1 MSEVDSSNKKAPD
14 GMDGVHNIKTDYK
27 DELIAHH
34 IMSVADLSYQT
45 LMNRDG
51 SLKGFAEQLL
61 TCVTILSVAYLTPI
75 QLILSVGSEC
85 GARWERTVGFVYLVL
100 LIPLLVAL
108 ILTLVSL
115 AFHKTELLSSPIKQF
130 SHFDEKYE
138 KAQGEGR
145 TITHFEIAKSYCDA
159 LGIEY
164 KALEQKHTRMVRLL
178 NVAAVFVIFSVAI
191 AAFGLIALFILIL

>member
-1 MSEVDSSNKKAPD
+1 MSEVGSSNKKAPD

-138 KAQGEGR
+138 KAQREGR

-164 KALEQKHTRMVRLL
+164 KAFEQKHTRMVRLL
-178 NVAAVFVIFSVAI
+178 NVAAGFVIFSVTI
-191 AAFGLIALFILIL
+191 AAFGLIALFILSL